1 MRGKHRKSRYDS
13 SSSSDSDTSDSSSLE
28 SSDSE
33 VPFVLNHSHRH
44 KSQHRIKK
52 SKHKKNRKHKKYRRY
67 RSSTSDSSES
77 CEHKH
82 KKHKHYGSKHHKKQK
97 HHTNSNPNRTDDKER
112 HGDRNFDDWYYQ
124 DRIAYHSERD
134 KFDDRYCCRDQ
145 GSYDRSPKADSY
157 DRYSHAIDRHYDRY
171 RDRDRYYGRDIYD
184 RGRHFADHSHDET
197 VGYHSEHQ
205 VNSKYKRELRHV
217 PTKLCFQ
224 PQHFVDHPDY
234 PVYHTN
240 YQYAEPTLS
249 APSRN
254 PDLIKD
260 VVSNQQMINYH
271 VLTSPVYLGPYHQS
285 DSMSSNYNHVGS
297 TPMASFQGVS
307 YQADGS
313 RSSYFSSP
321 MSYVDYPS
329 QTDGTMITTPSA
341 DVVCGTTS
349 SSQEQVSMDYHDS
362 HVSSSPVSA
371 TASYIY
377 TNDHLK
383 FDSQSTS
390 VQSENLHSHEHF
402 SIHEEKCNLEYKKGC
417 SDSNPSTTDI
427 SSNNADNSLHA
438 TSSEYSTLANRMY
451 EFPQQ
456 MKITTGNGLQL
467 ATKSPKEKLVQMFD
481 ELQKELNEKFKEM
494 HDNIAQLMKMQE
506 AEKHKANQ
514 LQKNIISG
522 NDDAADNILFPLT
535 TFGSDVSKPNQLEQ
549 DMNLSNVDT
558 KSLSLNETL
567 DATQSIV
574 STSSTSDCSQSE
586 EVLAKTLSLS
596 SETDCSQSAEDIV
609 FPHPNP
615 GSIKS
620 DHSLNADPEY
630 SLSSSIQLTEEDD
643 VCSQPA
649 DSCQL
654 NIHLPGLNDTDSL
667 SSATIDVQNMDLPQ
681 STSELKE
688 IDMTNATVECELFE
702 HDSISLPN
710 QIPDID
716 ISVIATSTPKPLSKI
731 LQEVSVRCKK
741 KAERTTQLP
750 DIQINSS
757 HSDTLGSLSIQNE
770 ITQTDSK
777 LSTTSENISNQVK
790 QLCLE
795 PEPDLSLHSTFEDS
809 IWPIIETTTDATLN

>member
-1 MRGKHRKSRYDS
+1 MGEKYRKSRYDS

-52 SKHKKNRKHKKYRRY
+52 SKHKKNKRQKKDRRY
-67 RSSTSDSSES
+67 RSLSSDSSES

-97 HHTNSNPNRTDDKER
+97 HHTNSNPHRTDDKER
-112 HGDRNFDDWYYQ
+112 HGNRNF
-124 DRIAYHSERD
+124 
-134 KFDDRYCCRDQ
+134 DQ
-145 GSYDRSPKADSY
+145 GSYDRSPKTDSY

-205 VNSKYKRELRHV
+205 VNSKYKRDLRHV
-217 PTKLCFQ
+217 PTEQCFQ
-224 PQHFVDHPDY
+224 PQHSINHPGY

-249 APSRN
+249 VPSQN

-271 VLTSPVYLGPYHQS
+271 VLTINMLSPVYLGPYHQF
-285 DSMSSNYNHVGS
+285 DNMSSNHNHVGS

-313 RSSYFSSP
+313 RSSYFPSP
-321 MSYVDYPS
+321 MTYVDYPS

-349 SSQEQVSMDYHDS
+349 LSQEQVSMEYHDS
-362 HVSSSPVSA
+362 YVSSSPVHANVSA

-377 TNDHLK
+377 TNDHSQ

-390 VQSENLHSHEHF
+390 VQSESLHSHEHA
-402 SIHEEKCNLEYKKGC
+402 SIHEEKCNLEYKKGR
-417 SDSNPSTTDI
+417 SDSNSNTTDI
-427 SSNNADNSLHA
+427 SSSNADNSLHA
-438 TSSEYSTLANRMY
+438 TSSQCSTLPNGMY

-456 MKITTGNGLQL
+456 MKITTENGLQL
-467 ATKSPKEKLVQMFD
+467 ATERPKEKLEQMFD

-494 HDNIAQLMKMQE
+494 HYNIAQFMKMHE

-514 LQKNIISG
+514 LQKNIISR
-522 NDDAADNILFPLT
+522 NDDATDNILFPLT
-535 TFGSDVSKPNQLEQ
+535 IIGSDVSKPNQLEQ
-549 DMNLSNVDT
+549 DMNLSNDDT

-567 DATQSIV
+567 DANQLIV
-574 STSSTSDCSQSE
+574 STSSTSDCRQSE
-586 EVLAKTLSLS
+586 EVMATTLSLS

-615 GSIKS
+615 DSIKS
-620 DHSLNADPEY
+620 DHSLNTDPEC

-654 NIHLPGLNDTDSL
+654 NIHLPGLNDTELL

-688 IDMTNATVECELFE
+688 IDMNNATVECELLE

-731 LQEVSVRCKK
+731 LQEASIRCKK

-770 ITQTDSK
+770 ITQTDSN

-795 PEPDLSLHSTFEDS
+795 PEPDLSFHSTFEDS

>member
-1 MRGKHRKSRYDS
+1 MGEKHRKSRYDS

-44 KSQHRIKK
+44 RIKK
-52 SKHKKNRKHKKYRRY
+52 SKHKKNKRHKKDRRY
-67 RSSTSDSSES
+67 RSSSSDSSES

-82 KKHKHYGSKHHKKQK
+82 RKHKHYGSKHHKKQK
-97 HHTNSNPNRTDDKER
+97 RHTNSNLHRTDDKER

-134 KFDDRYCCRDQ
+134 KF
-145 GSYDRSPKADSY
+145 
-157 DRYSHAIDRHYDRY
+157 AIDRHYDRY

-217 PTKLCFQ
+217 PTEQCFQ
-224 PQHFVDHPDY
+224 PQHFVDHPGY
-234 PVYHTN
+234 TVYHTN

-249 APSRN
+249 VPSQN

-271 VLTSPVYLGPYHQS
+271 VLTSPVYLGPYHQF
-285 DSMSSNYNHVGS
+285 DSMSSNHNHVGS

-313 RSSYFSSP
+313 RSSCFSSP
-321 MSYVDYPS
+321 MTNVDYPS

-349 SSQEQVSMDYHDS
+349 LSEEQVSMEYHDS
-362 HVSSSPVSA
+362 YVSSSPVHANVSA

-377 TNDHLK
+377 TNDHLQ

-390 VQSENLHSHEHF
+390 VQSESLHSHQHA
-402 SIHEEKCNLEYKKGC
+402 SIHEEKYNLEYKKGH
-417 SDSNPSTTDI
+417 SDSNSNTTDI

-456 MKITTGNGLQL
+456 MKITTENGLQL
-467 ATKSPKEKLVQMFD
+467 ATERPKEKLVQMFD

-494 HDNIAQLMKMQE
+494 HDNIAQLMKMHE

-514 LQKNIISG
+514 LQKSIISE
-522 NDDAADNILFPLT
+522 NIDIRDNIPFSPAT
-535 TFGSDVSKPNQLEQ
+535 IGVDVSKPYQQ
-549 DMNLSNVDT
+549 DTKLSNDDT
-558 KSLSLNETL
+558 KSLSLSEKL
-567 DATQSIV
+567 DANQSIV
-574 STSSTSDCSQSE
+574 STSSTSDWSQSE
-586 EVLAKTLSLS
+586 EVLAATLSLS
-596 SETDCSQSAEDIV
+596 SNTDCSQSAEDIV

-615 GSIKS
+615 NCTKS
-620 DHSLNADPEY
+620 DHSLNTDPEC
-630 SLSSSIQLTEEDD
+630 SLSSRIQLIEEDD

-654 NIHLPGLNDTDSL
+654 NIHLPGINDTDSL

-688 IDMTNATVECELFE
+688 IDMNNATVECELLE

-716 ISVIATSTPKPLSKI
+716 ISVIAISTPKPLSKI
-731 LQEVSVRCKK
+731 LQEVSIRCKK

-777 LSTTSENISNQVK
+777 LSTTFENISNQVK
-790 QLCLE
+790 QLCLK

>member
-1 MRGKHRKSRYDS
+1 MS
-13 SSSSDSDTSDSSSLE
+13 
-28 SSDSE
+28 
-33 VPFVLNHSHRH
+33 
-44 KSQHRIKK
+44 
-52 SKHKKNRKHKKYRRY
+52 
-67 RSSTSDSSES
+67 SDSSES
-77 CEHKH
+77 CERKH

-134 KFDDRYCCRDQ
+134 KFDDRYHYRDQ

-157 DRYSHAIDRHYDRY
+157 DRYYDRY

-184 RGRHFADHSHDET
+184 GGGHFADHSHDET
-197 VGYHSEHQ
+197 AGYRSEHQ
-205 VNSKYKRELRHV
+205 VNSKYKRELKHV
-217 PTKLCFQ
+217 PTEQCFQ
-224 PQHFVDHPDY
+224 PQHSINHQGY

-249 APSRN
+249 VPSQN

-260 VVSNQQMINYH
+260 VVTNQQMINYH
-271 VLTSPVYLGPYHQS
+271 LLTSPVYLGPYHQS
-285 DSMSSNYNHVGS
+285 DSMSSNHNHIGS

-307 YQADGS
+307 YQADCS
-313 RSSYFSSP
+313 RSSYFPSP
-321 MSYVDYPS
+321 MTNVDYPS

-349 SSQEQVSMDYHDS
+349 LSQEQVSMDYHDS
-362 HVSSSPVSA
+362 YVSSSPVHANVSA

-377 TNDHLK
+377 TNDHSQ
-383 FDSQSTS
+383 FNSQSTS
-390 VQSENLHSHEHF
+390 VQSESLHSHEHA
-402 SIHEEKCNLEYKKGC
+402 SIHEEKCNLEYKKGR
-417 SDSNPSTTDI
+417 SNSNSNTTDI

-438 TSSEYSTLANRMY
+438 TSSQYSTLANRMY

-456 MKITTGNGLQL
+456 MKITTENGLQL
-467 ATKSPKEKLVQMFD
+467 ATERPKEKFGQMFD

-494 HDNIAQLMKMQE
+494 HDNIAQLMKMHE
-506 AEKHKANQ
+506 AGKHKANQ
-514 LQKNIISG
+514 LQKNIISR

-535 TFGSDVSKPNQLEQ
+535 TIGSDVSKPNQLEQ
-549 DMNLSNVDT
+549 DMNLSNDDT

-567 DATQSIV
+567 DANQSIV

-586 EVLAKTLSLS
+586 EVLATTLSLS

-609 FPHPNP
+609 FPNPNP
-615 GSIKS
+615 DSIKS
-620 DHSLNADPEY
+620 DHSLNTDPECF
-630 SLSSSIQLTEEDD
+630 LSSSIQLIEEDD

-688 IDMTNATVECELFE
+688 IDMNNATVECELLE

-731 LQEVSVRCKK
+731 LQEVSIRCKK